1 MPTPRGKGK
10 QTTRQRKEL
19 VERGIDPDTGEALD
33 SAEQQDSEAAQ
44 PERRD
49 PGKRPAGYGD
59 ELLWAMAEEFERLAY
74 KHRVGLGGRGVP
86 YIYKALAETADRSG
100 IRDMEC
106 RDGNAK
112 VVRGAELGVRL
123 VRFFWD
129 RAPWDGA
136 GDVISQFADPIM
148 FEECLVAMRKAWQRR
163 RAHTLIQKK
172 MGQPVPPLPPRRRMM
187 EGN

>member
-1 MPTPRGKGK
+1 M
-10 QTTRQRKEL
+10 
-19 VERGIDPDTGEALD
+19 
-33 SAEQQDSEAAQ
+33 
-44 PERRD
+44 
-49 PGKRPAGYGD
+49 AG
-59 ELLWAMAEEFERLAY
+59 EFERLAY

-100 IRDMEC
+100 IRDIEC

-129 RAPWDGA
+129 RAPWDGS
-136 GDVISQFADPIM
+136 GDVIAQFSDPIM
-148 FEECLVAMRKAWQRR
+148 FEDCLAKMREIWQLRRVHQQIEERR
-163 RAHTLIQKK
+163 RNA
-172 MGQPVPPLPPRRRMM
+172 PPDEPMPPSRRTKR